1 MKILPEVILAYS
13 FVLGSFYLIYQ
24 IIPSA
29 VPVSVQLVD
38 SAYNADADA
47 DPRFLC
53 WISPDE
59 NINLHELANNAHISC
74 SKLDP
79 GFISSTYVGHRFLLV
94 NADRTISDPPTIVTA
109 QSSIHYIDFA
119 HYSDYDTRENF
130 DIVVEWQNMLLQR
143 RRIATAVALAMLIL
157 LMFSRTGTIHNQT
170 IASKQLTTKLSVN
183 EPLMERHTIKAYAV
197 LSMVLNHCGY
207 TLVRRNLQLQT
218 WLTLVA
224 DAGGSMALFH
234 WLVGYNTSPS
244 SKNSDAL
251 ILAVFIFLQ
260 LAVDLPRPITYETLL
275 SIVATRWA
283 LQYSMFRISAS
294 TYTCA
299 AVNANIF
306 LHAAHISAL
315 FVADRV
321 VGMEGLKLVNIC
333 GVFYAVS
340 GRLFAVSGVDLS
352 KRLLW
357 LGSAVAFT
365 LLSARYNVTVVHAQ
379 SSTTVRTLYGATFLL
394 LTVLHAVAIH
404 LSRSGAAEAGDRKP
418 QTAAAGVAV
427 LVARYSLEIYAAH
440 FLVLKGVQVLLQRSG
455 SGW

>member
-1 MKILPEVILAYS
+1 MNFHHNFLLYQALCHSSFTDLHTMKILPEVILAYS

-24 IIPSA
+24 IIPTA

-38 SAYNADADA
+38 SAYNADA

-59 NINLHELANNAHISC
+59 NINLHELANSAHNSC

-109 QSSIHYIDFA
+109 QSSINYVDVA
-119 HYSDYDTRENF
+119 HYSNYDTRDNF
-130 DIVVEWQNMLLQR
+130 DIVVEWQNLLLQR

-157 LMFSRTGTIHNQT
+157 LMFSRTGTIHNQA
-170 IASKQLTTKLSVN
+170 IAPKQLTTKFSIN
-183 EPLMERHTIKAYAV
+183 EPLIERHAIKAYAV

-218 WLTLVA
+218 WLTLLA

-260 LAVDLPRPITYETLL
+260 LAVDHHLRDP
-275 SIVATRWA
+275 A
-283 LQYSMFRISAS
+283 Q
-294 TYTCA
+294 
-299 AVNANIF
+299 
-306 LHAAHISAL
+306 H
-315 FVADRV
+315 
-321 VGMEGLKLVNIC
+321 C
-333 GVFYAVS
+333 GYP
-340 GRLFAVSGVDLS
+340 
-352 KRLLW
+352 
-357 LGSAVAFT
+357 LGSAIQHVPYLCVDKHMRSCECEYF
-365 LLSARYNVTVVHAQ
+365 
-379 SSTTVRTLYGATFLL
+379 STCGSHQRAVRGGPRGWHGGPQAGQ
-394 LTVLHAVAIH
+394 H
-404 LSRSGAAEAGDRKP
+404 LRRALRS
-418 QTAAAGVAV
+418 
-427 LVARYSLEIYAAH
+427 
-440 FLVLKGVQVLLQRSG
+440 
-455 SGW
+455 